1 MGTMEGPGPGQYDVG
16 KALEAVRPQ
25 RFRESSFSKASM
37 KECEHEPSELGSNV
51 SKMPQRVKGGVLR
64 EAVNDPGSQQTVTPG
79 PEYCP
84 PSSLRRSG
92 AVYMGDP
99 ATRRRPSS
107 APAAG
112 RYVEEARGA
121 VDRGNP
127 KAASSCPGWSFG
139 TSRRDAPARA
149 ARAQRTPDTLY
160 MPPSTLKTRAASC
173 LNGHRPEGTAFLEMR
188 PDPQTYS
195 LEPPIAE
202 PSGQSFT
209 GARRWNSQ
217 PQISYIG
224 PGTYRTEIPAT
235 IKGVVKMSSVQRFA
249 ENDPDD
255 ICPGP
260 GAYHPESASR
270 RGGGNQTTFARAATA
285 RAAQR
290 VQPLSRGAPGEGHQ
304 ELLPCGH
311 FATWHLSIAG
321 SSAAT
326 PHLPTEEQ
334 K

>member
-1 MGTMEGPGPGQYDVG
+1 
-16 KALEAVRPQ
+16 
-25 RFRESSFSKASM
+25 
-37 KECEHEPSELGSNV
+37 
-51 SKMPQRVKGGVLR
+51 
-64 EAVNDPGSQQTVTPG
+64 
-79 PEYCP
+79 
-84 PSSLRRSG
+84 
-92 AVYMGDP
+92 
-99 ATRRRPSS
+99 
-107 APAAG
+107 
-112 RYVEEARGA
+112 
-121 VDRGNP
+121 
-127 KAASSCPGWSFG
+127 
-139 TSRRDAPARA
+139 
-149 ARAQRTPDTLY
+149 Y

-270 RGGGNQTTFARAATA
+270 RGGGNQTTFARAPRQEPPKEFSHLAGERRDASAKRKVLSTCQSVRQNTKA
-285 RAAQR
+285 PAAFSI
-290 VQPLSRGAPGEGHQ
+290 VLNHQ
-304 ELLPCGH
+304 E
-311 FATWHLSIAG
+311 FQRRVS
-321 SSAAT
+321 
-326 PHLPTEEQ
+326 
-334 K
+334 